1 MRTHTRILIS
11 NTAHFLYGFIGALL
25 GCEWLFTTIYILYQ
39 LVDYYHSRDYEEVK
53 EDIVEYTLG
62 LILGIIVKHTLHV

>member
-1 MRTHTRILIS
+1 MTLTHTKLS
-11 NTAHFLYGFIGALL
+11 NIVHTLYGFIGALL
-25 GCEWLFTTIYILYQ
+25 GYEWLFTTIYILYQ